1 MRYMQSFN
9 RRLKQLRETRQLS
22 RADVADICH
31 VDEAQVANW
40 EAFDPKHRRYPRID
54 HLMDICLRTETAL
67 DELLDFSDGA
77 DEGQLELPGLAFS
90 SDSDLTKPLAE
101 LEREIERF
109 RETRKAEKCKKGSS
123 TELRSAGPL
132 NEEEA
137 ELLRRFRKTSAEN
150 RRMVLQILGH

>member
-9 RRLKQLRETRQLS
+9 RHLKQLREARQLS

-67 DELLDFSDGA
+67 DELLDFSDAA

-90 SDSDLTKPLAE
+90 SESDLAKPLAE

-109 RETRKAEKCKKGSS
+109 RETRKAEKRKKGD
-123 TELRSAGPL
+123 LRNAGPL
-132 NEEEA
+132 SEEEA